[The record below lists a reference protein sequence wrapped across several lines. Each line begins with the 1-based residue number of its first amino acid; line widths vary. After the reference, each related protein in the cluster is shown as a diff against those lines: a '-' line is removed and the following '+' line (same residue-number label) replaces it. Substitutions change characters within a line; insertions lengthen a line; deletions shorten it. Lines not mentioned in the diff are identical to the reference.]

1 MLIKF
6 KNCGIII
13 QISDTRE
20 SLLYLS
26 VFSNIT
32 LSYEMAG
39 QMVKSLKSF
48 KGCVI
53 MHIFLLYPNGKEKA
67 LTLSY
72 DDVTDHNI
80 KFIELLEKFN
90 IKCTFNLN
98 GSRLLSDN
106 ADTKL
111 YDNPVYSELTWTRWF
126 FPVINTDETLKKIDE
141 YMQECIR
148 YLATGKRTKSRYNFR
163 YEDIKNLG
171 YRNLVNEYYKF
182 KNVDNV

>member
-1 MLIKF
+1 MKAF
-6 KNCGIII
+6 SRGKKNLPGEYAA
-13 QISDTRE
+13 RA
-20 SLLYLS
+20 
-26 VFSNIT
+26 F
-32 LSYEMAG
+32 
-39 QMVKSLKSF
+39 VKR
-48 KGCVI
+48 
-53 MHIFLLYPNGKEKA
+53 
-67 LTLSY
+67 
-72 DDVTDHNI
+72 
-80 KFIELLEKFN
+80 FN
-90 IKCTFNLN
+90 
-98 GSRLLSDN
+98 
-106 ADTKL
+106 TKL

>member
-1 MLIKF
+1 MRRKARSLSRWASK
-6 KNCGIII
+6 KN
-13 QISDTRE
+13 
-20 SLLYLS
+20 LLGEYAARA
-26 VFSNIT
+26 F
-32 LSYEMAG
+32 
-39 QMVKSLKSF
+39 VKR
-48 KGCVI
+48 I
-53 MHIFLLYPNGKEKA
+53 N
-67 LTLSY
+67 
-72 DDVTDHNI
+72 
-80 KFIELLEKFN
+80 
-90 IKCTFNLN
+90 
-98 GSRLLSDN
+98 
-106 ADTKL
+106 TKL